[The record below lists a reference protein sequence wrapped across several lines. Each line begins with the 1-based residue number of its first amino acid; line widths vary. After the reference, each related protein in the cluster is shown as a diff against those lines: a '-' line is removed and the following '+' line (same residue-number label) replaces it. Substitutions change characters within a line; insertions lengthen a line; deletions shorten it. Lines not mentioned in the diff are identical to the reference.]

1 MVNEVFPLAA
11 GMMLGFVVCGAPAA
25 QRRLLLAVLGLLF
38 GLLAS
43 LISGELRLSWSFWML
58 DSLFVICAA
67 EAVGTVLRTSI
78 LRY

>member
-11 GMMLGFVVCGAPAA
+11 GIMLGFVVSGTPAA

-43 LISGELRLSWSFWML
+43 LLSGELQMSWSFWML

-67 EAVGTVLRTSI
+67 AAVGRVFRTSI
-78 LRY
+78 LRH

>member
-1 MVNEVFPLAA
+1 MNEAFPLAA
-11 GMMLGFVVCGAPAA
+11 GMMLGFVVRGTPAA

-43 LISGELRLSWSFWML
+43 LVTGELRMSWSFWML
-58 DSLFVICAA
+58 DSLFVIGVAT
-67 EAVGTVLRTSI
+67 AVRRVFRTPI